1 MQCDYLVEF
10 MTTVNEGSITK
21 AASKLGFS
29 QPSLSRH
36 IKTLETELGMQLIR
50 RGASGVELTPDGR
63 RVYSMASPIME
74 AIANIDAYADEHRNA
89 KTPTMCGL
97 SDYPELSRRLLEA
110 YGRLGRKDAL
120 RTIHPDTLEA
130 ENPCAALESG
140 EIALWV
146 TYSNDPLLPEEGRG
160 FQMSE
165 LFHPRMVAIM
175 EASNPLASK
184 DRLVAADLDGQVFYK
199 TESSYMRANTSW
211 NATKAL
217 FASRGLRYRTV
228 TGAFEHESD
237 WFIDFELGILPMAE
251 GNRSID
257 LLRSFGKAV
266 LPVEDLSFTFVGVY
280 RQGDLVVKRLVEE
293 CKDSQVEDAQDGA
306 AAKP

>member
-1 MQCDYLVEF
+1 MQCDYLLEF
-10 MTTVNEGSITK
+10 VATVDSGSMAKASTK
-21 AASKLGFS
+21 IGLS
-29 QPSLSRH
+29 QSSLSRH
-36 IKTLETELGMQLIR
+36 IKALETELGMQLVR
-50 RGASGVELTPDGR
+50 RSASGVELTTEGR
-63 RVYSMASPIME
+63 RIYSMASPIME
-74 AIANIDAYADEHRNA
+74 AVANIEAYADAHRST
-89 KTPTMCGL
+89 KTITVCGL
-97 SDYPELSRRLLEA
+97 SDYPGLSLQLMDSYA
-110 YGRLGRKDAL
+110 KLGRKDPLRTAHLDSLQASSPCEAL
-120 RTIHPDTLEA
+120 R
-130 ENPCAALESG
+130 SG
-140 EIALWV
+140 EVSLWV
-146 TYSNDPLLPEEGRG
+146 TYSNDPLLPGDDPDLTIV
-160 FQMSE
+160 E
-165 LFHPRMVAIM
+165 LFHPRMIAIM

-257 LLRSFGKAV
+257 LLRSFGKTV
-266 LPVEDLSFTFVGVY
+266 LPVEDLAFTFVGVY